1 MKVVMTPMKHTSEY
15 LAKRWLSDGED
26 RVELMPRFGKWP
38 IVFAMAKIDTGADRS
53 SIHEDLCIALG
64 WEVVGSRV
72 VRNAN
77 GRDAR
82 NTYLAEFSFSGITF
96 VTEVTASD
104 RSRLSHPILIGRDV
118 LKEALEYLEEE

>member
-1 MKVVMTPMKHTSEY
+1 MVMTPMKYTSEH
-15 LAKRWLSDGED
+15 LAKQWLTDGEE
-26 RVELMPRFGKWP
+26 RVELVPRFNKWP

-53 SIHEDLCIALG
+53 SVHEDLCIALG
-64 WEVVGSRV
+64 WEVVGSKF

-77 GRDAR
+77 GRVGR
-82 NTYLAEFSFSGITF
+82 NTYLAEFVFSDISF

-104 RSRLSHPILIGRDV
+104 RSRLSHPVLIGRDI

>member
-1 MKVVMTPMKHTSEY
+1 
-15 LAKRWLSDGED
+15 
-26 RVELMPRFGKWP
+26 
-38 IVFAMAKIDTGADRS
+38 MAKIDTGADRS